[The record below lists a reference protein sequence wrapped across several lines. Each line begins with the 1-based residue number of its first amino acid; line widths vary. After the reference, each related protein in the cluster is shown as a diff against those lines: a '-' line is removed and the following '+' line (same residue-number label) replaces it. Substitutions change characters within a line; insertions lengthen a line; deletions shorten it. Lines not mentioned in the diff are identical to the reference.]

1 MEPSTAPIPD
11 WLPALLQTADPLFP
25 TGSYAHSFGFEETVR
40 MAGLTD
46 VNDLTYFLQFHVI
59 PQLERVELPYLRFA
73 IQAAGSTE
81 QLCAIDC
88 EIDAWKLASE
98 SRLASRQIGKRRLSA
113 LQKNYPDA
121 RLDAYLQAVERDATP
136 GHHLCACAIQ
146 AAIQGTP
153 LNAALLVYGYQSLAG
168 VCTSALKLIRIGQ
181 DACQRALTAALREL
195 PETTR
200 RSLVI
205 EREDAGCFAPLLEIA
220 SMRHAFANE
229 RLFIS

>member
-1 MEPSTAPIPD
+1 M
-11 WLPALLQTADPLFP
+11 
-25 TGSYAHSFGFEETVR
+25 
-40 MAGLTD
+40 
-46 VNDLTYFLQFHVI
+46 
-59 PQLERVELPYLRFA
+59 
-73 IQAAGSTE
+73 
-81 QLCAIDC
+81 
-88 EIDAWKLASE
+88 
-98 SRLASRQIGKRRLSA
+98 
-113 LQKNYPDA
+113 
-121 RLDAYLQAVERDATP
+121 
-136 GHHLCACAIQ
+136 CACAIQ

-195 PETTR
+195 PETTQR
-200 RSLVI
+200 ALVI